1 MLRQTG
7 GSMKRR
13 LTALFSLLLL
23 ITLFPTA
30 IKAAGS
36 KTIHLSFGSGHEI
49 TAQHYA
55 DSLMSSEDYVLSR
68 EFSSTVLTLTVDADA
83 VKDKTVQELQ
93 DTIMSQLDDY
103 MEEDVTFLFSF
114 VQNSDPDVYSEDGLE
129 VDTRKELPVPDTL
142 NLYGYYKK
150 PLREFAI
157 TVVPPVYGSTITAEE
172 GSTITLPKPSRK
184 GYAFDYWKGSR
195 YEAGASYKVEGDHT
209 LTAQWKKTTPNT
221 GDHNRIL
228 LYSGL
233 LIVCIGAV
241 LYVAKRMLKR
251 N

>member
-1 MLRQTG
+1 
-7 GSMKRR
+7 MKRR

-36 KTIHLSFGSGHEI
+36 KTIHLNFGSGHEV

-68 EFSSTVLTLTVDADA
+68 EFSGTVLTLTVDADS

-93 DTIMSQLDDY
+93 DTIMSQLDDF
-103 MEEDVTFLFSF
+103 MEEGGTFLFSF
-114 VQNSDPDVYSEDGLE
+114 VQNSDPDVCSEDGLE

-157 TVVPPVYGSTITAEE
+157 NVVPPVY

-195 YEAGASYKVEGDHT
+195 YEAGASYKVEGNHT

-251 N
+251 K

>member
-1 MLRQTG
+1 
-7 GSMKRR
+7 MKRR

-23 ITLFPTA
+23 IILFPTA

-36 KTIHLSFGSGHEI
+36 KTIHLNFGSGHEV

-68 EFSSTVLTLTVDADA
+68 EFSGTVLTLTVDADA

-103 MEEDVTFLFSF
+103 MEEDGTFLFSF

-129 VDTRKELPVPDTL
+129 VDTRKELPVQDTL

-157 TVVPPVYGSTITAEE
+157 NVVPLVY

-233 LIVCIGAV
+233 LIVCIGAI

>member
-1 MLRQTG
+1 
-7 GSMKRR
+7 MKRR

-23 ITLFPTA
+23 IILFPTA

-36 KTIHLSFGSGHEI
+36 KTIHLNFGSGHEV

-68 EFSSTVLTLTVDADA
+68 EFSGTVLTLTVDADA

-103 MEEDVTFLFSF
+103 MEEDGTFLFSF

-129 VDTRKELPVPDTL
+129 VDTRKELPVQDTL

-157 TVVPPVYGSTITAEE
+157 NVVPLVY

-195 YEAGASYKVEGDHT
+195 YKAGASYKVEGDHT

>member
-23 ITLFPTA
+23 IILFPTA

-36 KTIHLSFGSGHEI
+36 KTIHLNFGSGHEV

-68 EFSSTVLTLTVDADA
+68 EFSGTVLTLTVDADA

-103 MEEDVTFLFSF
+103 MEEDGTFLFSF

-129 VDTRKELPVPDTL
+129 VDTRKELPVQDTL

-157 TVVPPVYGSTITAEE
+157 NVVPLVY